1 MSLAAERRLVAALAA
16 TAGVEWL
23 GGSALLPLL
32 PVYLRHRGSPDGL
45 VGVVMAAY
53 FLAGLLTQ
61 YPLGRLADRIGR
73 RPVLV
78 GGLLVFALGSLCFL
92 LPLGA
97 GAALAWRALQGVG
110 AGAGQV
116 AALALVGQMI
126 PGERRGR
133 AVGLIFG
140 AQLAG
145 MAVGPA
151 LGSLGGLPAMP
162 WLFGSA
168 AAAGLVACLP
178 VVATRAIAPGSAPVP
193 GPALPP
199 ASAPALGRRPVLAG
213 AVALAVAS
221 GLLIGTYETT
231 WSLLLLGKGGTSWQI
246 GISWTLFALPYALFS
261 WPAGWIADHTDRR
274 WLAAAGMAASAGFA
288 IAYPLI
294 PSVPVVIG
302 LGTAEAVTTA
312 TAYPALVALV
322 TQAAPPRA
330 LGGAQGVLGSGQTG
344 GTALAALVSGFLFGL
359 GPWVPYLGSAAA
371 VLAIVPVATWLWR
384 RAPGRW
390 AGAAP
395 GEVEQAAP

>member
-1 MSLAAERRLVAALAA
+1 MSLAAERRLVALLAA
-16 TAGVEWL
+16 AAGVEWL

-32 PVYLRHRGSPDGL
+32 PVYLRHRGSSDGL

-78 GGLLVFALGSLCFL
+78 GGLLVFALGSFCFL
-92 LPLGA
+92 LPLGPA
-97 GAALAWRALQGVG
+97 AALAWRALQGVG
-110 AGAGQV
+110 AGASQV
-116 AALALVGQMI
+116 AALALVGQAI
-126 PGERRGR
+126 AAERRGR
-133 AVGLIFG
+133 SVGLIFG

-151 LGSLGGLPAMP
+151 LGSLGGLSVMP

-168 AAAGLVACLP
+168 AMAGLVACVP
-178 VVATRAIAPGSAPVP
+178 VLVTRDIAPGPAAPPVP
-193 GPALPP
+193 
-199 ASAPALGRRPVLAG
+199 APDPIRVGSLGRSPVLAG
-213 AVALAVAS
+213 AVALAVAG

-261 WPAGWIADHTDRR
+261 WPAGWVADHTDRR

-294 PSVPVVIG
+294 PSVPLVMG

-312 TAYPALVALV
+312 TAYPALVSLV
-322 TQAAPPRA
+322 TEAAPARA

-344 GTALAALVSGFLFGL
+344 GTALAALVAGFLFGL
-359 GPWVPYLGSAAA
+359 APWVPYLASAAA
-371 VLAIVPVATWLWR
+371 VLAIVPVVMWLWR
-384 RAPGRW
+384 HAPKRS
-390 AGAAP
+390 AGAAG
-395 GEVEQAAP
+395 GEIGQAAP